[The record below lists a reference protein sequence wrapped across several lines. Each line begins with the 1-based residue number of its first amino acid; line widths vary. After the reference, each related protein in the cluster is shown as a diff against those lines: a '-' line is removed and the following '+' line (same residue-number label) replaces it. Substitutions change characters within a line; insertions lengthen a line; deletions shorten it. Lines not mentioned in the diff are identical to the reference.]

1 MLKLL
6 LQLVSLFV
14 GIFFVIDYCQSLC
27 RLCKGKNSGMFGTKL
42 NSPYDAYCILFIHT
56 YKHIHADYREQM
68 LFNPLAPEFPFK
80 F

>member
-1 MLKLL
+1 
-6 LQLVSLFV
+6 
-14 GIFFVIDYCQSLC
+14 
-27 RLCKGKNSGMFGTKL
+27 MFGTKL